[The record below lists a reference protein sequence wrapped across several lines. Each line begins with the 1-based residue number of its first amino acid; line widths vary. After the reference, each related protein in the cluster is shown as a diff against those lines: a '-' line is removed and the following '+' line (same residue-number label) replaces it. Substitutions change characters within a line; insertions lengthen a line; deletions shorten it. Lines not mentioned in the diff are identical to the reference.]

1 MKQSIPFYMVFALIA
16 SLLIAC
22 SGKSDVSYKTEET
35 GANRNFLS
43 LSDIHFNPY
52 YDTTLLKQ
60 LIANPANKWESI
72 FETSKV
78 TGFGYYGWQT
88 DWTKIDTNWNL
99 FKSSLD
105 EIVAVNPNPDFIT
118 INGDFLG
125 HEFEQVFVK
134 YYKSDE
140 VAMRDFITKT
150 IDFVSS
156 QIEKRFPGTPIF
168 PTLGNNDAFC
178 GDYEIRD
185 SGSFLSRTAPIF
197 ARNLKGLID
206 TQEFNESYKK
216 GGYYI
221 AENPNNPR
229 HKVISLNTVMMS
241 GKYLDA
247 KNNVCQSLPSKSVID
262 GYVQDMFAWLDKN
275 LSEAKS
281 NGDKVWLMYHIPPG
295 INAYSSIDATPAYYY
310 QEQYNQQYLAMV
322 DKYSDVIIA
331 QLGGHTHMDNFIV
344 INGSTTPN
352 SFVHI
357 SPAITPVYENNP
369 GFLEYTY
376 TPSSGELI
384 DYNVHGFDDVQAST
398 KPNWSKEYTFS
409 TTYNQDKLS
418 PANLKSVYTSFTTDA
433 AAKKHYIDYYVVEDT
448 AQTIKEADWNY
459 YYCAFGNQTAET
471 YSSCLAR
478 LGQ

>member
-1 MKQSIPFYMVFALIA
+1 MVFALMA

-22 SGKSDVSYKTEET
+22 AGKSTVLQKADVPET
-35 GANRNFLS
+35 NRNFLS

-52 YDTTLLKQ
+52 YDTTLLQQ
-60 LIANPANKWESI
+60 LIVKPASEWESI

-78 TGFGYYGWQT
+78 KGFGYYGWQT

-105 EIVAVNPNPDFIT
+105 EVVAVNPNPDFIT

-125 HEFEQVFVK
+125 HEFEQAFIK
-134 YYKSDE
+134 YYKNDE
-140 VAMRDFITKT
+140 AVMRDFITKT
-150 IDFVSS
+150 VDFVNS
-156 QIEKRFPGTPIF
+156 QIEKRFPNTPIF

-206 TQEFNESYKK
+206 TDEFNESYKK

-221 AENPNNPR
+221 AENPNNPG

-247 KNNVCQSLPSKSVID
+247 SNNVCQSLPPKSVID
-262 GYVQDMFAWLDKN
+262 ANVQEMFTWLDKN
-275 LSEAKS
+275 LKAAEAS
-281 NGDKVWLMYHIPPG
+281 GDKVWLMFHIPPG
-295 INAYSSIDATPAYYY
+295 INAYSSIGATPAYYY
-310 QEQYNQQYLAMV
+310 QEQYNKQYLAMV
-322 DKYSDVIIA
+322 NKYSDVIIA

-344 INGSTTPN
+344 IDGSTTPN

-376 TPSSGELI
+376 APASGELI
-384 DYNVHGFDDVQAST
+384 DYDVHGFDDVQAAT

-418 PANLKSVYTSFTTDA
+418 PTNLKAVYTNFLTDA
-433 AAKKHYIDYYVVEDT
+433 AAKKHYMDYYVVEDT
-448 AQTIKEADWNY
+448 PQAIKEANWNY
-459 YYCAFGNQTAET
+459 YYCAFGNQTAEA

-478 LGQ
+478 LGK